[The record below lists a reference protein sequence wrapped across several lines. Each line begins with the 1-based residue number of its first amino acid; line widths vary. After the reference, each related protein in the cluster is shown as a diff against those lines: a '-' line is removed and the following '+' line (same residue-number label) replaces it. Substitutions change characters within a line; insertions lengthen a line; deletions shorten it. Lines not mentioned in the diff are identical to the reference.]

1 MREKILPRVVVLL
14 LLVGA
19 LILPVAI
26 SVLFGLAK
34 LLVAM
39 GDSVGAAVLDRVAL
53 AAGVFWVLDLV
64 ALIVVQTI
72 ASLLAEDSHNEPPT

>member
-1 MREKILPRVVVLL
+1 MQHTLVPKAVVLL

-39 GDSVGAAVLDRVAL
+39 DDPSGGEALSWIAL

-64 ALIVVQTI
+64 SLVIVLAI
-72 ASLLAEDSHNEPPT
+72 HSLASDDPKDDS